1 MTKLNIVLYAG
12 KKFGNLVLEYLIK
25 KGISFS
31 IVPNLDDNGK
41 DKEIHKSTIKLA
53 KKNSIKILNNLKL
66 SNLIKKKK
74 LKIDYI
80 ICAGTTNIIP
90 KDLLDVIKYG
100 AINFHP
106 SLLPKYRGRYSTVHA
121 LFNGEKYSG
130 VTCHWVSNKI
140 DKGAIIEQ
148 KKIKIANHFTAK
160 DLYEVFTIE
169 AFKIFKK
176 IFTKILKGE
185 KIKAVQIKVRTKYK
199 NKHFP
204 NNGNLNWNWNGKKIL
219 NFIRSMTYAPYEP
232 PSFRLG
238 GKKFY
243 IVEDKLVNKNFIKTS
258 K

>member
-148 KKIKIANHFTAK
+148 KKIK
-160 DLYEVFTIE
+160 
-169 AFKIFKK
+169 
-176 IFTKILKGE
+176 
-185 KIKAVQIKVRTKYK
+185 AVQIKVRTKYK